1 VAAHRLSAG
10 GSQREQTM
18 TKTLFATR
26 RELLKSGVGVVA
38 GAALPLA
45 FGRSARAAAGTQAV
59 NMQLGWITGG
69 NQIGEVVA
77 KRLGYFAEEK
87 IDFAIQAGGPNID
100 GVAIVA
106 SGRYEVGQVS
116 SSPSLMLAASQG
128 IPVVCFA
135 VGAQQ
140 HPYCYFSL
148 PRAPIHTP
156 QDMIGRKIGVQA
168 TGQILL
174 TALLR
179 KNDIP
184 EDKVQKVIVGSDMTP
199 LLTGQVDAVA
209 GWRTNTTALKVLGP
223 DYIAMRMWD
232 QGVRLYGLP
241 YYTTADFLSAKPEVL
256 AGFLR
261 AAGRG
266 WAYAK
271 ANPEKA
277 VDLLIQEYP
286 NLVRADELTAAPIMM
301 DVEFTERTKTYGWG
315 SFDPAVWQEQ
325 IDLNDALKQFPAGK
339 PKLDQVMTTKILEMT
354 EKDRP
359 KIG

>member
-1 VAAHRLSAG
+1 MAK
-10 GSQREQTM
+10 M
-18 TKTLFATR
+18 FFPTR
-26 RELLKSGVGVVA
+26 RGLLKSGAALAA
-38 GAALPLA
+38 GAALAPTM
-45 FGRSARAAAGTQAV
+45 GRRARAAAGTQTI

-77 KRLGYFAEEK
+77 KRLGYFEEEK

-116 SSPSLMLAASQG
+116 SSPSLMLAASQS
-128 IPVVCFA
+128 IPIVCFA

-148 PRAPIHTP
+148 PKTPIHTP

-179 KNDIP
+179 KNGIA
-184 EDKVQKVIVGSDMTP
+184 EDKVQKVIIGSDMTP
-199 LLTGQVDAVA
+199 LLTGQVDAIA

-223 DYIAMRMWD
+223 DYVAMRMWD
-232 QGVRLYGLP
+232 QGVQLYALP
-241 YYTTADFLSAKPEVL
+241 YYTTADFLASKPEAL

-271 ANPEKA
+271 ANPDKA
-277 VDLLIQEYP
+277 VDLLVQEYP
-286 NLVRADELTAAPIMM
+286 NLARADELTAAPIMM
-301 DVEFTERTKTYGWG
+301 EVEFTERTKTAGWG
-315 SFDPAVWQEQ
+315 SFDPAVWQAQ
-325 IDLNDALKQFPAGK
+325 IDQYDELKQFPAGK
-339 PKLDQVMTTKILEMT
+339 PKLDQVITTKILDMT

>member
-1 VAAHRLSAG
+1 MARMLSP
-10 GSQREQTM
+10 
-18 TKTLFATR
+18 TR
-26 RELLKSGVGVVA
+26 RGLLGG
-38 GAALPLA
+38 GAAALA
-45 FGRSARAAAGTQAV
+45 SSLWPRASFAAVHRPV

-77 KRLGYFAEEK
+77 KRLGYFDDEN
-87 IDFAIQAGGPNID
+87 IDFAIQPGGPNID

-106 SGRYEVGQVS
+106 SGRYELGQVS

-128 IPVVCFA
+128 LPTVCFA

-140 HPYCYFSL
+140 HPYAFFSL
-148 PRAPIHTP
+148 PSAPIKTP
-156 QDMIGRKIGVQA
+156 QDMIGRKIGIQA

-179 KNDIP
+179 KNGIP
-184 EDKVQKVIVGSDMTP
+184 EDKVEKVIIGSSMTP
-199 LLTGQVDAVA
+199 LVSGQVDAIS
-209 GWRTNTTALKVLGP
+209 GWSTNTTALKALGP
-223 DYIAMRMWD
+223 NYTTMRLWD
-232 QGVRLYGLP
+232 SGVKLYALP
-241 YYTTADFLSAKPEVL
+241 YYTTTDFLKSSPDVL

-266 WAYAK
+266 WAYVK
-271 ANPEKA
+271 ENPEKA
-277 VDLLIQEYP
+277 VDLLIAEYP
-286 NLVRADELTAAPIMM
+286 NLVPADELAAVPVMLN
-301 DVEFTERTKTYGWG
+301 VEFTASTRAKGWG

-325 IDLNDALKQFPAGK
+325 IDLHDELKQFPAGK
-339 PKLDQVMTTKILEMT
+339 PRPEQVFTSAILDMT

>member
-1 VAAHRLSAG
+1 MATALSH
-10 GSQREQTM
+10 S
-18 TKTLFATR
+18 R
-26 RELLKSGVGVVA
+26 RNLIKG
-38 GAALPLA
+38 GAALIAGASFPLVA
-45 FGRSARAAAGTQAV
+45 GSPSRAAGAQTV

-77 KRLGYFAEEK
+77 KRLGYFEEEK
-87 IDFAIQAGGPNID
+87 INFAIQPGGPNID

-106 SGRYEVGQVS
+106 SGRYEIGQVS
-116 SSPSLMLAASQG
+116 SSPSLMLAASHG

-135 VGAQQ
+135 IGAQE
-140 HPYCYFSL
+140 HPYTYFSL
-148 PRAPIHTP
+148 PRAPIRTP

-179 KNDIP
+179 KNGIP
-184 EDKVQKVIVGSDMTP
+184 EDKVQKVIIGSDMTP
-199 LLTGQVDAVA
+199 LLTGQVDAIT

-223 DYIAMRMWD
+223 DVITMRMWD
-232 QGVRLYGLP
+232 HGVRLYALP
-241 YYTTADFLSAKPEVL
+241 YYTTMDFLKAQPETL

-277 VDLLIQEYP
+277 VDLLVQEYP
-286 NLVRADELTAAPIMM
+286 NLVKADELVAEPIMM
-301 DVEFTERTKTYGWG
+301 EVAFTERTKTQGWG

-325 IDLNDALKQFPAGK
+325 IDLHDELKQFSAGK
-339 PKLDQVMTTKILEMT
+339 PQLDQVITTKILEMT

>member
-1 VAAHRLSAG
+1 MMGRRSQAASL
-10 GSQREQTM
+10 QT
-18 TKTLFATR
+18 
-26 RELLKSGVGVVA
+26 
-38 GAALPLA
+38 
-45 FGRSARAAAGTQAV
+45 V
-59 NMQLGWITGG
+59 NMQLGWISGG

-77 KRLGYFAEEK
+77 KRLGYFEEEK
-87 IDFAIQAGGPNID
+87 ISFAIQAGGPNID

-106 SGRYEVGQVS
+106 SGRYEIGQVS
-116 SSPSLMLAASQG
+116 SSPSLMLAASQR

-135 VGAQQ
+135 IGAQE
-140 HPYCYFSL
+140 HPYAYFSL
-148 PRAPIHTP
+148 PKAPIRTP
-156 QDMIGRKIGVQA
+156 QDMIGRRIGVQA

-179 KNDIP
+179 KSGIP
-184 EDKVQKVIVGSDMTP
+184 EGKVQKVIVGSDMTP
-199 LLTGQVDAVA
+199 LLTGQVDAIT
-209 GWRTNTTALKVLGP
+209 GWSTNTTALKVLGS
-223 DYIAMRMWD
+223 DVVVMRMWD
-232 QGVRLYGLP
+232 HGVKLYALP
-241 YYTTADFLSAKPEVL
+241 YYTTMDFLKAKPDVL

-286 NLVRADELTAAPIMM
+286 NLVRADELEALPIMM
-301 DVEFTERTKTYGWG
+301 SVAFTTRTKTFAWG

-325 IDLNDALKQFPAGK
+325 IDLHDELKQFPAGK
-339 PKLDQVMTTKILEMT
+339 PKLEQVITTKMLDLT
-354 EKDRP
+354 TNDRP

>member
-1 VAAHRLSAG
+1 MA
-10 GSQREQTM
+10 
-18 TKTLFATR
+18 KTLGPTR
-26 RELLKSGVGVVA
+26 RGVMKAVGASLL
-38 GAALPLA
+38 GAALPA
-45 FGRSARAAAGTQAV
+45 IGSPARAAGGLRTV

-77 KRLGYFAEEK
+77 KRMGYFADEK

-135 VGAQQ
+135 VGAQE

-148 PRAPIHTP
+148 PKAPIHTP

-179 KNDIP
+179 KNNIP
-184 EDKVQKVIVGSDMTP
+184 EDKVEKVIVGSSMTP
-199 LLTGQVDAVA
+199 LLSGQVDAIA
-209 GWRTNTTALKVLGP
+209 GWKTNTTALKPLGP
-223 DYIAMRMWD
+223 DVVSMRMWD
-232 QGVRLYGLP
+232 FGVRLYALP
-241 YYTTADFLSAKPEVL
+241 YYTTTSFLQSSPDVL

-266 WAYAK
+266 WLYAK
-271 ANPEKA
+271 QNPDKA
-277 VDLLIQEYP
+277 IDMLVQEFP
-286 NLVRADELTAAPIMM
+286 NLVAPDERAALPIML
-301 DVEFTERTKTYGWG
+301 DVEFTERTKTFGWG
-315 SFDPAVWQEQ
+315 SFDPAIWQEQ
-325 IDLNDALKQFPAGK
+325 IDLHDELKQFPAGK
-339 PKLDQVMTTKILEMT
+339 PKLDQVMTTKILDMT
-354 EKDRP
+354 ANDRP

>member
-1 VAAHRLSAG
+1 MAKALSHSRRSLIKGGAALI
-10 GSQREQTM
+10 
-18 TKTLFATR
+18 
-26 RELLKSGVGVVA
+26 A
-38 GAALPLA
+38 GAAFPLVA
-45 FGRSARAAAGTQAV
+45 GSKARAAQTV

-77 KRLGYFAEEK
+77 KRLGYFEEEK
-87 IDFAIQAGGPNID
+87 ISFAIQPGGPNID

-106 SGRYEVGQVS
+106 SGRHEIGQVS

-135 VGAQQ
+135 VGAQE
-140 HPYCYFSL
+140 HPYTYFSL
-148 PRAPIHTP
+148 PRAPIRTP

-179 KNDIP
+179 KNGVP

-199 LLTGQVDAVA
+199 LLTGQVDAIT

-223 DYIAMRMWD
+223 DVIAMRMWD
-232 QGVRLYGLP
+232 HGVKLYALP
-241 YYTTADFLSAKPEVL
+241 YYTTQDFLKSQPDTL

-277 VDLLIQEYP
+277 VDLLVQEYP
-286 NLVRADELTAAPIMM
+286 NLVKADELVAEPIMM
-301 DVEFTERTKTYGWG
+301 EVAFTERTKTQGWG

-325 IDLNDALKQFPAGK
+325 IDLHDELKQFTAGK
-339 PKLDQVMTTKILEMT
+339 PKLDQVITTKILEMT

>member
-1 VAAHRLSAG
+1 MA
-10 GSQREQTM
+10 
-18 TKTLFATR
+18 KTLFSTR
-26 RELLKSGVGVVA
+26 RGILKAAATLAV
-38 GAALPLA
+38 GAALPATLGLTA
-45 FGRSARAAAGTQAV
+45 GAAAGARPV

-116 SSPSLMLAASQG
+116 SSPSLMLAASQS

-135 VGAQQ
+135 VGAQE
-140 HPYCYFSL
+140 HPYAYFSL

-179 KNDIP
+179 KNGIP
-184 EDKVQKVIVGSDMTP
+184 EDKVEKVIIGSSMTP
-199 LLTGQVDAVA
+199 LLSGQVDAIA
-209 GWRTNTTALKVLGP
+209 GWITNTTALKVLGA
-223 DYIAMRMWD
+223 DYITMRMWD
-232 QGVRLYGLP
+232 HGVRLYGLP
-241 YYTTADFLSAKPEVL
+241 YYTTADFLKTSPDVL

-277 VDLLIQEYP
+277 VELLVQEYP
-286 NLVRADELTAAPIMM
+286 NLVAADELAAVPIMM
-301 DVEFTERTKTYGWG
+301 NVEFTERTKSHGWG

-325 IDLNDALKQFPAGK
+325 IDLHDDLKQFPAGK
-339 PKLDQVMTTKILEMT
+339 PKLDQVITTKILEMT
-354 EKDRP
+354 ENDRP

>member
-1 VAAHRLSAG
+1 MA
-10 GSQREQTM
+10 
-18 TKTLFATR
+18 KTLLATR
-26 RELLKSGVGVVA
+26 RGLLKGGSALAA
-38 GAALPLA
+38 GAAFPLLM
-45 FGRSARAAAGTQAV
+45 SSQPRAASGLQPI

-69 NQIGEVVA
+69 NQIGEIAA

-135 VGAQQ
+135 VGAQE

-148 PRAPIHTP
+148 PRTPIKTP
-156 QDMIGRKIGVQA
+156 ADMIGRKIGVQA

-174 TALLR
+174 AALLR
-179 KNDIP
+179 KNGIP
-184 EDKVQKVIVGSDMTP
+184 EDKVQKVIIGSDMTP
-199 LLTGQVDAVA
+199 LLSGQVDAVA

-223 DYIAMRMWD
+223 DVIAMRMWD
-232 QGVRLYGLP
+232 HGVRLYALP
-241 YYTTADFLSAKPEVL
+241 YYTTADFLKAQPEAL

-266 WAYAK
+266 WAYVK

-277 VDLLIQEYP
+277 VELLVQEYP
-286 NLVRADELTAAPIMM
+286 NLAPADELAAVPIMLR
-301 DVEFTERTKTYGWG
+301 VEFTDRTKSYGWG
-315 SFDPAVWQEQ
+315 GFDPAIWQEQ
-325 IDLNDALKQFPAGK
+325 IDLHDELKQFSAGK

>member
-1 VAAHRLSAG
+1 
-10 GSQREQTM
+10 M
-18 TKTLFATR
+18 TKTLFETR
-26 RELLKSGVGVVA
+26 RRLLKGGAALLA

-45 FGRSARAAAGTQAV
+45 AGSRSRAETGVQTV

-69 NQIGEVVA
+69 NQIGEVAA
-77 KRLGYFAEEK
+77 KRLGYFEDEK
-87 IDFAIQAGGPNID
+87 INFAIQAGGPNID

-128 IPVVCFA
+128 IPIICFA
-135 VGAQQ
+135 VGAQE
-140 HPYCYFSL
+140 HPYAYFSL
-148 PRAPIHTP
+148 PRAPIRTP

-179 KNDIP
+179 KHGIP
-184 EDKVQKVIVGSDMTP
+184 EDKVEKVIVGSSMTP
-199 LLTGQVDAVA
+199 LMTGQVDAIA
-209 GWRTNTTALKVLGP
+209 GWRTNTTALKVLGA
-223 DYIAMRMWD
+223 DYIIMRMWD
-232 QGVRLYGLP
+232 QGVQLYALP
-241 YYTTADFLSAKPEVL
+241 YYTTTDFLKTKPEVL

-271 ANPEKA
+271 ANSEKA
-277 VDLLIQEYP
+277 VDLLVQEYP
-286 NLVRADELTAAPIMM
+286 NLVSADELAAAPIMM
-301 DVEFTERTKTYGWG
+301 SVEFTDRTRTYGWG
-315 SFDPAVWQEQ
+315 SFDPAVWQAQ
-325 IDLNDALKQFPAGK
+325 IDLHDELRQFPAGK
-339 PKLDQVMTTKILEMT
+339 PRLDQVVTTKILEMT
-354 EKDRP
+354 ENDRP

>member
-1 VAAHRLSAG
+1 MAR
-10 GSQREQTM
+10 
-18 TKTLFATR
+18 TLFETR
-26 RELLKSGVGVVA
+26 RSLLKGGAALVA
-38 GAALPLA
+38 GAALPLTIA
-45 FGRSARAAAGTQAV
+45 SRARAAGAQPI

-77 KRLGYFAEEK
+77 KRLGYFEEEK
-87 IDFAIQAGGPNID
+87 IDFAIQPGGPNID

-106 SGRYEVGQVS
+106 SGRCEVGQVS

-140 HPYCYFSL
+140 HPYAYFSL

-179 KNDIP
+179 KNGIP
-184 EDKVQKVIVGSDMTP
+184 EDKVEKVIIGSSMTP
-199 LLTGQVDAVA
+199 LLTGQVDAIT
-209 GWRTNTTALKVLGP
+209 GWVTNTTALKVLGP
-223 DYIAMRMWD
+223 DYITMRMWD
-232 QGVRLYGLP
+232 HGVRLYGLP
-241 YYTTADFLSAKPEVL
+241 YYTTADFLKNKPDAL

-286 NLVRADELTAAPIMM
+286 NLVRADELAAEPIMM
-301 DVEFTERTKTYGWG
+301 SVEFTERTKTAGWG

-325 IDLNDALKQFPAGK
+325 IDLHDALKQFPAGK
-339 PKLDQVMTTKILEMT
+339 PRLDQVITTKILEMT
-354 EKDRP
+354 ENDRP

>member
-1 VAAHRLSAG
+1 MAR
-10 GSQREQTM
+10 
-18 TKTLFATR
+18 TLLNTR
-26 RELLKSGVGVVA
+26 RSLLKG
-38 GAALPLA
+38 GAALAAGMAFPLIGGA
-45 FGRSARAAAGTQAV
+45 PARAATGLQSV

-69 NQIGEVVA
+69 NQIGEVAA
-77 KRLGYFAEEK
+77 KRLGYFEEEK

-128 IPVVCFA
+128 IPVICFA

-140 HPYCYFSL
+140 HPYAYFSL
-148 PRAPIHTP
+148 PRAPIRTP

-179 KNDIP
+179 KNGVP
-184 EDKVQKVIVGSDMTP
+184 EDKVEKVIIGSNMSP
-199 LLTGQVDAVA
+199 LLTGQVDAIT
-209 GWRTNTTALKVLGP
+209 GWVTNTTALKVLGP
-223 DYIAMRMWD
+223 DVITMRMWD
-232 QGVRLYGLP
+232 HGVRLYGLP
-241 YYTTADFLSAKPEVL
+241 YYTTADFLKTRPDAL

-266 WAYAK
+266 WAFAK

-277 VDLLIQEYP
+277 VDLLVQEYP
-286 NLVRADELTAAPIMM
+286 NLVRADELAAEPIMM
-301 DVEFTERTKTYGWG
+301 SVEFTERTRTYGWG

-325 IDLNDALKQFPAGK
+325 IDLHDALKQFPAGK
-339 PKLDQVMTTKILEMT
+339 PALDKVVTTKILEMT

>member
-1 VAAHRLSAG
+1 MAR
-10 GSQREQTM
+10 
-18 TKTLFATR
+18 TLFETR
-26 RELLKSGVGVVA
+26 RSLLKGGAALVA
-38 GAALPLA
+38 GAALPMA
-45 FGRSARAAAGTQAV
+45 RARAAAGAQPI

-77 KRLGYFAEEK
+77 KRLGYFEEEK
-87 IDFAIQAGGPNID
+87 IDFAIQPGGPNID

-128 IPVVCFA
+128 IPVICFA
-135 VGAQQ
+135 VGAQE
-140 HPYCYFSL
+140 HPYAYFSL

-179 KNDIP
+179 KNGIP
-184 EDKVQKVIVGSDMTP
+184 EDKVEKVIIGSSMTP
-199 LLTGQVDAVA
+199 LLTGQVDAIT
-209 GWRTNTTALKVLGP
+209 GWVTNTTALKVLGP
-223 DYIAMRMWD
+223 DYVTMRMWD
-232 QGVRLYGLP
+232 HGVRLYGLP
-241 YYTTADFLSAKPEVL
+241 YYTTADFLKNKPDAL

-286 NLVRADELTAAPIMM
+286 NLVRADELAAEPIMM
-301 DVEFTERTKTYGWG
+301 SVEFTERTKTAGWG

-325 IDLNDALKQFPAGK
+325 IDLHDALKQFPAGK
-339 PKLDQVMTTKILEMT
+339 PKLDQVITTKILEAT
-354 EKDRP
+354 ENDRP